1 MALSTTDFNE
11 QFSGGGEIGKI
22 TEEIFLSYGREG
34 IVHKNGIEF
43 LFNIGDII
51 VADSIIKFID
61 QPDTI
66 VYNSAE
72 ELNQVVKTES
82 FHLSSNTEFFF
93 TNFYY
98 VLNGELADSALTEND
113 LVNFRAELVNS
124 QTGTVVG
131 TFDNIT
137 YTKQQLEKYDNI
149 SYQVDCSSISPG
161 YYYLRLVTYAEGEV
175 DYFLGNVQNIGESI
189 DKKNY
194 LVINFNGL
202 TNPESYDLAQN
213 YPNPFNPTTI
223 IKYQIPEDG
232 IVSLKIY
239 DILGKEI
246 KTLVNE
252 HKPTGRYEINFD
264 ASNLASGVYIYRIQI
279 NDFVSSKKMMLVK

>member
-1 MALSTTDFNE
+1 M
-11 QFSGGGEIGKI
+11 
-22 TEEIFLSYGREG
+22 
-34 IVHKNGIEF
+34 
-43 LFNIGDII
+43 
-51 VADSIIKFID
+51 
-61 QPDTI
+61 
-66 VYNSAE
+66 
-72 ELNQVVKTES
+72 
-82 FHLSSNTEFFF
+82 
-93 TNFYY
+93 
-98 VLNGELADSALTEND
+98 
-113 LVNFRAELVNS
+113 
-124 QTGTVVG
+124 
-131 TFDNIT
+131 
-137 YTKQQLEKYDNI
+137 
-149 SYQVDCSSISPG
+149 DCSSISPG
-161 YYYLRLVTYAEGEV
+161 YYYLRLVTYAEGEA

-279 NDFVSSKKMMLVK
+279 NDFTSVKKMILLR